1 MNLDVTRFLE
11 DVSGRYARQYADLV
25 ADMVVAVAKDNR
37 AALARARDQYG
48 EVARETLGIGEVLGA
63 SIVLRD
69 AAGVMG
75 SAAAAK
81 AAFKHSNRYTAV
93 KLLRFAAEPTQN
105 VLPRVTFAEAVEDMV
120 TRSPTTIRNAA
131 ERTATNISKLYGEGR
146 VVAFA
151 KSAEQAVTDRV
162 QSLIAEAIANG
173 TEEAAVGKMIKTT
186 VAQIRKDTAD
196 WSEAYAR
203 MAFRTNLNTATQ
215 AGKWR
220 QGLDPDINSIMP
232 AVQFVTA
239 GDVDVRDN
247 HKAGH
252 KKIMLRTNPRW
263 NDLASPLDYN
273 CRCDSRDVSIPEL
286 RRMGR
291 VRTSPTAGFTP
302 VEGVPNL
309 FIREDVPS
317 AAWHPAEGFRHGRPD
332 LFLGVPA

>member
-1 MNLDVTRFLE
+1 
-11 DVSGRYARQYADLV
+11 
-25 ADMVVAVAKDNR
+25 
-37 AALARARDQYG
+37 
-48 EVARETLGIGEVLGA
+48 VLGA

-69 AAGVMG
+69 AAGV
-75 SAAAAK
+75 
-81 AAFKHSNRYTAV
+81 HSTENLRLTRGEWRTV
-93 KLLRFAAEPTQN
+93 TRFASEPTQN

-203 MAFRTNLNTATQ
+203 MAFRTNLNTAVTAGRFRQ
-215 AGKWR
+215 A
-220 QGLDPDINSIMP
+220 QDPDIAAVIP
-232 AVQFVTA
+232 AFRFDAV
-239 GDVDVRDN
+239 GDADTRDN
-247 HKAGH
+247 HGAADGL
-252 KKIMLRTNPRW
+252 IFSVGNPVW
-263 NDLASPLDYN
+263 NTIAPPLGYQ
-273 CRCDSRDVSIPEL
+273 CRCQVTLMTTPQL

-291 VRTSPTAGFTP
+291 LNPDGSVKEST
-302 VEGVPNL
+302 L
-309 FIREDVPS
+309 PS
-317 AAWHPAEGFRHGRPD
+317 SAHPDEGFRHGRAD